1 MDHLTR
7 DGGSIYAYINTA
19 DSPSSSSLSNNIFLL
34 EKPHLWFSP
43 ISFPNSAM
51 PMLVVALLI
60 FSFAVLT
67 IATDFSAIDVA
78 GKPFMRSDEQV
89 KGLYEQWLARH
100 GKTYNGV
107 GEKDKRFDIF
117 KDNLKFIDEHNTEN
131 RIYKVGLNQFADLTN
146 EEYKSTYLGTRID
159 AKRRF
164 VKSKSGSQ
172 RYLFRTGDRLP
183 ESVDWRKN
191 GAVAPIKNQGT
202 CGQFTFFSSFFWY
215 SIVLTQSF

>member
-1 MDHLTR
+1 
-7 DGGSIYAYINTA
+7 
-19 DSPSSSSLSNNIFLL
+19 
-34 EKPHLWFSP
+34 
-43 ISFPNSAM
+43 M
-51 PMLVVALLI
+51 PMLVAALVI
-60 FSFAVLT
+60 FSFAIST
-67 IATDFSAIDVA
+67 TATDFSVIEDVA

-100 GKTYNGV
+100 GKAYNGI
-107 GEKDKRFDIF
+107 GEKEKRFDIF

-131 RIYKVGLNQFADLTN
+131 RTYKVGLNQFADLTN
-146 EEYKSTYLGTRID
+146 EEYKSAYLGTRID

-164 VKSKSGSQ
+164 VKTKSGSQ

-202 CGQFTFFSSFFWY
+202 CGKYTFLSLSFFFFLI
-215 SIVLTQSF
+215 SILSTFSF